1 MAKNMNSKA
10 SDARVEANRRN
21 AKRSTGPKTAEGKR
35 RSSANRTTHGAFASV
50 LRPITQGPLAEDEAT
65 LNEYREGIVRGL
77 RPQDPLEEAQA
88 ECVALAFI
96 HQMRFAR
103 WQNEILRAESALSM
117 TDQPMRRIEAR
128 AANEA
133 KEKAMLA
140 FTSGSLGEQEYLLVL
155 SMARDAGLDLSW
167 PEEELP
173 YDERLAAAG
182 LAHFGTPEAFS
193 DWLVAQFRV
202 TKLFDQM
209 LEDKEWRELGERLLE
224 STMPRI
230 TTMQQ
235 RLSRDVERQLAVC
248 ERLKDR
254 GIVDAD
260 STEA

>member
-1 MAKNMNSKA
+1 MARNTSSKA
-10 SDARVEANRRN
+10 SDAQVEANRRN

-50 LRPITQGPLAEDEAT
+50 LRPITQGPLAEDEET
-65 LNEYREGIVRGL
+65 LNEYRDAIVRAL

-117 TDQPMRRIEAR
+117 TEQPMARLEAR
-128 AANEA
+128 AAHEEQQKAIEA
-133 KEKAMLA
+133 MV
-140 FTSGSLGEQEYLLVL
+140 SGSLGKREYRLILK
-155 SMARDAGLDLSW
+155 MAKDASVDLSW
-167 PEEELP
+167 PEEDLP

-182 LAHFGTPEAFS
+182 LAHFGTPEAFT
-193 DWLVAQFRV
+193 DWLLGQFRV
-202 TKLFDQM
+202 SKLFLQM
-209 LEDKEWRELGERLLE
+209 LENTAWRELGERLLD

-230 TTMQQ
+230 TSMQQ
-235 RLSRDVERQLAVC
+235 RLARDVERQLAVY

-254 GIVDAD
+254 GIVDAA
-260 STEA
+260 SAEA

>member
-1 MAKNMNSKA
+1 MAKNTNSKA
-10 SDARVEANRRN
+10 SEAQVEANRRN
-21 AKRSTGPKTAEGKR
+21 AKRSTGPRTAEGKR
-35 RSSANRTTHGAFASV
+35 RSSANRTMHGAFASV
-50 LRPITQGPLAEDEAT
+50 LRPITQGPLAEDDAT

-117 TDQPMRRIEAR
+117 SDQPMRRIEAR
-128 AANEA
+128 AANEK
-133 KEKAMLA
+133 KEKALLA
-140 FTSGSLGEQEYLLVL
+140 FTSGSLGEPEYSLILG
-155 SMARDAGLDLSW
+155 MARDASLDLSW

-235 RLSRDVERQLAVC
+235 RLARDVERQLVIY
-248 ERLKDR
+248 ERLKER

-260 STEA
+260 SAEA

>member
-1 MAKNMNSKA
+1 MARDTNSKA
-10 SDARVEANRRN
+10 SHAQVEANRRN

-96 HQMRFAR
+96 RQMRFAR
-103 WQNEILRAESALSM
+103 WQNEILRAESALSVA
-117 TDQPMRRIEAR
+117 DQSMPRLEAR
-128 AANEA
+128 AAYEK
-133 KEKAMLA
+133 KEKAMRA
-140 FTSGSLGEQEYLLVL
+140 FMSGSLGEQEYSLILE
-155 SMARDAGLDLSW
+155 MAKDAGVDLSW
-167 PEEELP
+167 PEEDVS
-173 YDERLAAAG
+173 YDERLVAAG
-182 LAHFGTPEAFS
+182 LAHFGTPASFT
-193 DWLVAQFRV
+193 DWLVAQFRES
-202 TKLFDQM
+202 KLFDQF
-209 LEDKEWRELGERLLE
+209 LQDKAWRDLGDRLLD

-235 RLSRDVERQLAVC
+235 RLSRDVERQLAVY

-260 STEA
+260 SAEA